1 MNKYQEALDTLVKY
15 AQNNPDV
22 KWVLIHEENLLQ
34 ELVDRATPKKAIEK
48 HHFNDN
54 LYCPNCESCVY
65 EFYMKR
71 EQWCSDCG
79 QKIDWTDTD

>member
-34 ELVDRATPKKAIEK
+34 ELVDEK
-48 HHFNDN
+48 NKGEYVTCNACGDII
-54 LYCPNCESCVY
+54 YIQYGKTYSVGCPNCGVE
-65 EFYMKR
+65 EP
-71 EQWCSDCG
+71 
-79 QKIDWTDTD
+79 DWSEIE